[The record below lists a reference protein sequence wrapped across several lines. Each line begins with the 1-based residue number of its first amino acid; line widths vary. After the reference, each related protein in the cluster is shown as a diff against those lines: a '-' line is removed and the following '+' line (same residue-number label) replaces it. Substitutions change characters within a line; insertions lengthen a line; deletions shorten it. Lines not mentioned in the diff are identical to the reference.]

1 MNHPLAP
8 YCLVY
13 VSQATHDF
21 SDEELADLLAVSRR
35 NNAAT
40 AITGLLMYESRVFMQ
55 ALEGPRAQVEALF
68 ERIRRDARH
77 TDVQIICEDTIQARY
92 FGPWRMA
99 FQRATDRDLSPGEGF
114 SSILENYRRGTLS
127 AIDGRLVFSMLVLFK
142 ERLPLEAI
150 DDAPLP
156 P

>member
-1 MNHPLAP
+1 MNNPLAP

-13 VSQATHDF
+13 ISQATHDF

-55 ALEGPRAQVEALF
+55 ALEGPRARVEALF
-68 ERIRRDARH
+68 ERIRRDPRH
-77 TDVQIICEDTIQARY
+77 TDVQVICEDAIQARY

-127 AIDGRLVFSMLVLFK
+127 TVDGRLVFAMLVLFK
-142 ERLPLEAI
+142 ERLPL
-150 DDAPLP
+150 DAPDDSLLP